1 MARSGARKAGV
12 SALRLH
18 RLLALAAFGAAFAV
32 ACGNLSPSS
41 DSNPCTQL
49 GLVCDYCTQAVDQQN
64 CQNALASADDAQCA
78 AILDQKG
85 FQADCVP
92 HDAGADAMPAEAA
105 ALPPCGAQGSP
116 DAGCACSTGGD
127 SGACSPACPGGGCE
141 FTCAAG
147 TCTPTCAG
155 GRCTIR
161 CESGAVCEASCAGGD
176 CIVDCKGGSQCANDC
191 PGGGCTFQCEEGA
204 ICNDTCGTASTCV
217 GM

>member
-1 MARSGARKAGV
+1 MLEQGRV
-12 SALRLH
+12 STLRLH
-18 RLLALAAFGAAFAV
+18 HRLAPAAVGAALAV
-32 ACGNLSPSS
+32 ACGTLSPSGDS
-41 DSNPCTQL
+41 DPCTQL
-49 GLVCDYCTQAVDQQN
+49 GTVCDSCKLPADQQN

-92 HDAGADAMPAEAA
+92 GDAGGDADGAAVEAA
-105 ALPPCGAQGSP
+105 ALPACGAQGSP
-116 DAGCACSTGGD
+116 DAGCACSGGSD
-127 SGACSPACPGGGCE
+127 ASGGECSPACAGGGCD
-141 FTCAAG
+141 FTCTSG

-155 GRCTIR
+155 GRCTIH

-176 CIVDCKGGSQCANDC
+176 CIVDCKSGSQCANTC

-204 ICNDTCGTASTCV
+204 VCNDTCAAAMTCV